1 MPKRQRS
8 GDHVNRRPG
17 RESQRGLYLILD
29 DWCLGYSIRKVDLLQ
44 SVAADVSGEV
54 APTIDRTEQP
64 LPPAL
69 ICLEA
74 PSHSLMYFAAAFDT
88 KIMAMHSIAEWLPA
102 SQSDTKRVSAY
113 DVRARGMMVVPRPKA
128 NPYTPST
135 FL

>member
-8 GDHVNRRPG
+8 GDHVDRRPG

-29 DWCLGYSIRKVDLLQ
+29 DWGLGYSIRKVDLLQ

-69 ICLEA
+69 IRLEA
-74 PSHSLMYFAAAFDT
+74 PSHSR
-88 KIMAMHSIAEWLPA
+88 LPLTPR
-102 SQSDTKRVSAY
+102 SWPCIPSLSGFPPPRV
-113 DVRARGMMVVPRPKA
+113 
-128 NPYTPST
+128 TPSEGL
-135 FL
+135 FSS